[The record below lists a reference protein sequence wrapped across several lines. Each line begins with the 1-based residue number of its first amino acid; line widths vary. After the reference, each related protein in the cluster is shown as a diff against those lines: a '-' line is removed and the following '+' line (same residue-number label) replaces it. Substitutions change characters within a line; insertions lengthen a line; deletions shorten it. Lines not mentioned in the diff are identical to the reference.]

1 MALLTLINPG
11 AANVKALSALHQPYN
26 VMRKGSKQWRK
37 VGKLWRKKTD
47 FYGRK
52 QILAEENKL
61 WRKKT
66 NCGMKKTNCGRKKTI
81 AGRGSC
87 PPSVLICTHPSISWL
102 IWHGTTSVP
111 WYRWMAWYQRM
122 VPAYH
127 GTRVSWYCWHGT
139 SVQGVVG
146 PGLSQREVHSQIF
159 HPVLQIDNGRPENGV
174 KAFNHAISLRE
185 IT

>member
-1 MALLTLINPG
+1 MDNSG
-11 AANVKALSALHQPYN
+11 GRNK
-26 VMRKGSKQWRK
+26 
-37 VGKLWRKKTD
+37 

-61 WRKKT
+61 WEEEN
-66 NCGMKKTNCGRKKTI
+66 NCRGRKLSNKCI
-81 AGRGSC
+81 DLHA
-87 PPSVLICTHPSISWL
+87 PQYLMVDL
-102 IWHGTTSVP
+102 
-111 WYRWMAWYQRM
+111 AWYHQRTMVPLDGM

-146 PGLSQREVHSQIF
+146 PGLSQREVHSRIF

-174 KAFNHAISLRE
+174 KVFNHAISLRE